1 MILTA
6 CTAGAVA
13 ALCARIRRSLEREDQ
28 GPASFWE
35 GRVRIKKCYNR
46 GAAFGLPGLHGRG
59 LIAASCAALLVFLA
73 EGSRKPLAVGLVLGG
88 GLSNLW
94 ERLCRGCVLDYI
106 SLPKAPGFLKRYLYN
121 IADIA
126 IFLGALL
133 SLLRGRRR

>member
-13 ALCARIRRSLEREDQ
+13 ALCTRIRRSLEREDQ
-28 GPASFWE
+28 GPASFWK

-94 ERLCRGCVLDYI
+94 ERVRHGRVFDYVQ
-106 SLPKAPGFLKRYLYN
+106 LPRAPGRLRRYVFNL
-121 IADIA
+121 ADFA
-126 IFLGALL
+126 ILAGALA
-133 SLLRGRRR
+133 LLRGRR